1 MEIQGSTCLFAAGVL
16 HRPPV
21 LGVPGGLQGREL
33 VAGLVVD
40 EAEELLLP
48 SEATGGRLRIADS
61 WDALLL
67 CCRYV
72 YNSINVS
79 LSLFLLCFFARS
91 FVCLSIDPFIPL
103 VTFVD
108 LPTAARKGAPR
119 TRNPR
124 SGNRE
129 NYGVRPKPELAVWG
143 VNPPQTRGRLRVSRP
158 ASLGPGVLHFTSH
171 WGNLRPPV
179 QRSSWGPT

>member
-79 LSLFLLCFFARS
+79 LSLSLSFS
-91 FVCLSIDPFIPL
+91 FVFSLARLFVYQSIP
-103 VTFVD
+103 
-108 LPTAARKGAPR
+108 
-119 TRNPR
+119 
-124 SGNRE
+124 S
-129 NYGVRPKPELAVWG
+129 
-143 VNPPQTRGRLRVSRP
+143 
-158 ASLGPGVLHFTSH
+158 SL
-171 WGNLRPPV
+171 
-179 QRSSWGPT
+179 